1 MITKTTE
8 LSSILDELERA
19 GGVPDADQMN
29 RVARALAK
37 CFSVESDEV
46 AVLALHAKQQALR
59 FVLPQLLSP
68 VGTIPL
74 TSNVAVVS
82 RTVRERRSEVINNLG
97 TARHLSVFEG
107 VPLGRRD
114 GEYIQKI
121 MSAPILEEQKV
132 VGAVQISRKGTSPSS
147 TGPDFTQKDL
157 AALEALSPALNRFL
171 KICKIG

>member
-1 MITKTTE
+1 MVTKVSE

-19 GGVPDADQMN
+19 GAIPDPDQLN
-29 RVARALAK
+29 KVASALAK
-37 CFSVESDEV
+37 CFQVQPDEV
-46 AVLALHAKQQALR
+46 AVLALHTKHQTLK
-59 FVLPQLLSP
+59 FVLPERLSH

-82 RTVRERRSEVINNLG
+82 RTVRERRAEVINNLG

-121 MSAPILEEQKV
+121 MSAPILEDKKV
-132 VGAVQISRKGTSPSS
+132 VGAVQISRKGFSPSS

-157 AALEALSPALNRFL
+157 AALEALSPSLNRFL
-171 KICKIG
+171 KICKAN